1 MVGFMLMGMTSLTTL
16 VVIDSLTG
24 ISITSEID
32 EQRLMEIE
40 SQSKK
45 EFELF
50 SYAVVT
56 QAWLAGLFLG
66 KITTGS
72 YSNGFK
78 LSIFLVA
85 ITIMAI
91 VLIQTSLFDINSFF

>member
-1 MVGFMLMGMTSLTTL
+1 MGMTSFTTL

-24 ISITSEID
+24 ISISSETNQ
-32 EQRLMEIE
+32 QRLLEIE
-40 SQSKK
+40 EQTKK

-50 SYAVVT
+50 SYAVVA

-72 YSNGFK
+72 YSNGYK
-78 LSIFLVA
+78 LSIFLVS

-91 VLIQTSLFDINSFF
+91 ILIQTSIFDINSFF